1 MPRKAEGH
9 AAGDRTALA
18 NFDTTTRHGS
28 NPDLDYRQEPADA
41 QRLEEL
47 SDLRFRRAVERLHRL
62 GPRALY
68 ELLVERGL
76 SRLIRTEIERQVE
89 RYSALD
95 QHQRKGPGTLA
106 GATETG
112 IGCCDDHPDTTLGE
126 QRLSHDAAAP

>member
-9 AAGDRTALA
+9 AAGDRTTLA

-28 NPDLDYRQEPADA
+28 NPDRDYRQEPADA

-95 QHQRKGPGTLA
+95 QAVLHAMGGDRFP
-106 GATETG
+106 
-112 IGCCDDHPDTTLGE
+112 
-126 QRLSHDAAAP
+126 AAAFHRVHDQCPRT